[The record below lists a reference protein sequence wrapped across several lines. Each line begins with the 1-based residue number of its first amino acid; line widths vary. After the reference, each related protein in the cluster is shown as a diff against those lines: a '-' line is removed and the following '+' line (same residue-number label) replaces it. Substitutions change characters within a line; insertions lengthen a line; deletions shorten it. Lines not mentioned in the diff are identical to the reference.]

1 MALLPSKEVKAAG
14 PLELGK
20 YGNGMSGTEIKIL

>member
-14 PLELGK
+14 PSKLGE
-20 YGNGMSGTEIKIL
+20 YGDGMSGTEIKIL